1 MMAPTSG
8 QSRSSG
14 LKMLPEIPLES
25 TVEGTILVKTRERL
39 LALELPGIQDK
50 VYIRKLPFDEHLQ
63 PPYVLVTPPPESTPW
78 QEGTNE
84 KDVANFA
91 VMVAVVLANQRDL
104 TQYMGLQLYWRER
117 IRRKFQC
124 KSRLQWSELAD
135 AIPVVSTGAYLVKTE
150 VESGDKFIE
159 AAWREQRDAS
169 YYLIRVQVRE
179 PRE

>member
-1 MMAPTSG
+1 MPE
-8 QSRSSG
+8 
-14 LKMLPEIPLES
+14 LPDIPLES

-50 VYIRKLPFDEHLQ
+50 VYIRKLPFDTNLE
-63 PPYVLVTPPPESTPW
+63 PPYILVTQPPESTPW

-84 KDVANFA
+84 KDVCNFA
-91 VMVAVVLANQRDL
+91 VMIAVVLANQRDL
-104 TQYMGLQLYWRER
+104 VTGMGLQLYWRER

-124 KSRLQWSELAD
+124 KSNSVWDLNTGLG
-135 AIPVVSTGAYLVKTE
+135 VVAAGTFFVFSQ

-169 YYLIRVQVRE
+169 YYLIRLMVKE